1 MLEFLGIL
9 AIISVITLIVVEIAD
24 FVKNKDDE

>member
-1 MLEFLGIL
+1 MVEFLGIL